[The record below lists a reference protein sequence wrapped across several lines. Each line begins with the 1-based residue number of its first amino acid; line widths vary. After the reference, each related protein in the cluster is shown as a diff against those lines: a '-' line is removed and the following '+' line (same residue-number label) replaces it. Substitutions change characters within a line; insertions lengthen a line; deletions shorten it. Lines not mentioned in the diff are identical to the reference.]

1 MSIVTTRRVVLGAL
15 MLVLAWAGSPPGAAL
30 VAQGPQSRSLPTFEV
45 DPAWPKVPE
54 KWKLGDPSSF
64 AIDAQDNVWL
74 LHRPRTLPPEQ
85 ASTAAP
91 PVMVFDPSGKFI
103 KAWGGAGNGYEW
115 PEREHG
121 IHVDAKGFVW
131 LGGNNC
137 PTNGIRG
144 LKPVADDQLLKFT
157 SDGKLVMQVGKS
169 NQSKGNADTRNLHRP
184 ADAWVNAATNE
195 VFVADGYGNHRVVVL
210 DATTGA
216 YKRHWGAYGAPPEDT
231 NPGNYDPSAP
241 PAKQFRAVTCV
252 SIAKDGTVY
261 VCDRTSDRIQSFK
274 KDGTFIKEAIV
285 AKETLANGSVWDIA
299 LSSDPQQRYM
309 FVADGQSHRIIIL
322 QRDTME
328 MVGTLGVG
336 GRIPG
341 RFNAPSSVAVD
352 SRGNLYTGETFE
364 GKRVQKFTVKR

>member
-1 MSIVTTRRVVLGAL
+1 MLIALPAPVVRLG
-15 MLVLAWAGSPPGAAL
+15 L
-30 VAQGPQSRSLPTFEV
+30 VAQSSQVRSLPTFEV

-85 ASTAAP
+85 AAMAAP

-103 KAWGGAGNGYEW
+103 KAWGGAGGSYEW

-157 SDGKLVMQVGKS
+157 PDGKLVLQIGRS

-184 ADAWVNAATNE
+184 ADAWVHAPTNE
-195 VFVADGYGNHRVVVL
+195 VFVADGYGNHRVIVL
-210 DATTGA
+210 DADTGA
-216 YKRHWGAYGAPPEDT
+216 FKRMWGAFAERPMDDDHCEVVTPKTVED
-231 NPGNYDPSAP
+231 PGPRN
-241 PAKQFRAVTCV
+241 F
-252 SIAKDGTVY
+252 SIVHALRVARDGTVY
-261 VCDRTSDRIQSFK
+261 VADRENRRIQSFTA
-274 KDGTFIKEAIV
+274 DGKFVKQLVKADTPFARNV
-285 AKETLANGSVWDIA
+285 A
-299 LSSDPQQRYM
+299 LSPDRDQQFLYVGNGDDIVIVDRKTLTILGSIKPTGLKNARASDRDRLEGQPVSRADHHGSAEADIQGDVACRQVIASIAQRT
-309 FVADGQSHRIIIL
+309 G
-322 QRDTME
+322 
-328 MVGTLGVG
+328 
-336 GRIPG
+336 
-341 RFNAPSSVAVD
+341 NAASPA
-352 SRGNLYTGETFE
+352 
-364 GKRVQKFTVKR
+364 